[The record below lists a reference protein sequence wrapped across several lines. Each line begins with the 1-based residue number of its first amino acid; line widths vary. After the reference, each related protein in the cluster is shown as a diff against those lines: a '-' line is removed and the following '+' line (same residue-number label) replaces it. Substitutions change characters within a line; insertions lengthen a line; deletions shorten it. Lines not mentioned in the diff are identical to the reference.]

1 MAITPEEKQ
10 RLQKGSRRGIGV
22 VVVVVAVVLILIAA
36 VVLSGVLSPPTTQK
50 ITILGA
56 GATFPCPLITKWS
69 SDYANSSL
77 NYGGKT
83 TQVQVNYNCVGS
95 GAGITQ
101 IAQKT
106 VDFAGSDAP
115 LKPSERAAAPGLL
128 HIPETIGAVTAAY
141 NVASLSSGLNLTGHV
156 LGEIFLGKITTWN
169 HANISALN
177 PGVVLPNS
185 AIRVVHRSDSSGTT
199 FVWTTLI
206 AEFGKTT
213 PGFRAEM

>member
-1 MAITPEEKQ
+1 MKGMAITPEEKQ

-22 VVVVVAVVLILIAA
+22 IVVVIPVVLVLVAV
-36 VVLSGVLSPPTTQK
+36 VVLSGLLNPPTTQK

-56 GATFPCPLITKWS
+56 GATFPCPLITRWS
-69 SDYANSSL
+69 SDYANATL
-77 NYGGKT
+77 NYGGEP

-101 IAQKT
+101 ITQKT

-141 NVASLSSGLNLTGHV
+141 NVASLSCGLHLTGHV
-156 LGEIFLGKITTWN
+156 LGEIFLGKITTSN
-169 HANISALN
+169 HANISALTARAA
-177 PGVVLPNS
+177 LP
-185 AIRVVHRSDSSGTT
+185 SSPMIS
-199 FVWTTLI
+199 V
-206 AEFGKTT
+206 
-213 PGFRAEM
+213 

>member
-36 VVLSGVLSPPTTQK
+36 VVLSGVLNPPTTQK

-69 SDYANSSL
+69 SDYSNVSL
-77 NYGGKT
+77 NYGGKP

-101 IAQKT
+101 ITAKT

-128 HIPETIGAVTAAY
+128 HVPETIGAVTAAY

-156 LGEIFLGKITTWN
+156 LGEIFLGTWPVKLSPDDRPRSRGNLPGKN
-169 HANISALN
+169 HDVE
-177 PGVVLPNS
+177 P
-185 AIRVVHRSDSSGTT
+185 
-199 FVWTTLI
+199 
-206 AEFGKTT
+206 
-213 PGFRAEM
+213 